1 MKLNNYILEI
11 LSFSKERKTLLT
23 IIAGRVGVAIC
34 GIISV
39 KISTIYL
46 TPSDLGSLSELN
58 SLVYFF
64 FITMIAPVSHFVIRG
79 FLEWN
84 DHGILNI
91 IIKKF
96 ITYTISIAFLASLI
110 SLILQ
115 LNWVVVK
122 GFDFLSL
129 SFLVFAFIIF
139 QTLNGIGTTGLN
151 LFGQRKIYTIFT
163 NLVAWSSLVLSVVIY
178 FLIPSKISW
187 SFGQLLG
194 FILGSLSLC
203 FLWKKFNK
211 HDGLNNNNQF
221 NALPF
226 SKKKIIEFSWP
237 FIFTSTLWWF
247 QTQSYRFVLGHEHKI
262 EFVGYFVTAYSLAAM
277 PVMISEGIIAQ
288 YLEPTFYNRLKYQDQ
303 FGQANAWNDYA
314 RLFLPGIAVV
324 SVFVAFSTPFL
335 AKIFLGGAFQ
345 ATAMKVTALAALI
358 EAMRS
363 AGTMMFHLGMAKLD
377 NKMTIWPAAVGA
389 LVAPLSVYILCKYD
403 PLYGTIAGLLLAGI
417 LVLFTNILL
426 SFRVLPVK
434 WPFKRIMYALLLT
447 IPACMILKLVSLIF
461 KEPTYFVSIITLAS
475 TGIYIAVL
483 LFYLLSSKYS
493 K

>member
-1 MKLNNYILEI
+1 M
-11 LSFSKERKTLLT
+11 
-23 IIAGRVGVAIC
+23 AIC
-34 GIISV
+34 SIISV

-84 DHGILNI
+84 DQGILGDI
-91 IIKKF
+91 IQKF
-96 ITYTISIAFLASLI
+96 IKYTISIALLAGLM

-115 LNWVVVK
+115 LNWIVVK
-122 GFDFLSL
+122 GFDFTYLSI
-129 SFLVFAFIIF
+129 LVFAFIIF

-163 NLVAWSSLVLSVVIY
+163 NLVAWSSLVFSVVIF

-194 FILGSLSLC
+194 FIVGSLSLF
-203 FLWKKFNK
+203 FLWKKIKND
-211 HDGLNNNNQF
+211 DGYSNFNQF

-262 EFVGYFVTAYSLAAM
+262 EYVGYFVTAYSLAAM
-277 PVMISEGIIAQ
+277 PIMISEGIIAQ

-303 FGQANAWNDYA
+303 FGQARAWNEYT

-324 SVFVAFSTPFL
+324 SIFVAFSTPFL
-335 AKIFLGGAFQ
+335 AKIFLGGAFR
-345 ATAMKVTALAALI
+345 ATAIKITAWAALI

-363 AGTMMFHLGMAKLD
+363 AGTMMFQLGMAKLD
-377 NKMTIWPAAVGA
+377 NKMTIWPAAIGA
-389 LVAPLSVYILCKYD
+389 IVAPPSVYILCKFD
-403 PLYGTIAGLLLAGI
+403 PLYGTIAGLLFAGI
-417 LVLFTNILL
+417 LVLITNVLL

-434 WPFKRIMYALLLT
+434 WPFKKIIHALLLAM
-447 IPACMILKLVSLIF
+447 PACMILKLVSFFF
-461 KEPTYFVSIITLAS
+461 KEPTYFVSIITLVF
-475 TGIYIAVL
+475 TGIYIAAL

-493 K
+493 KS

>member
-1 MKLNNYILEI
+1 
-11 LSFSKERKTLLT
+11 
-23 IIAGRVGVAIC
+23 
-34 GIISV
+34 
-39 KISTIYL
+39 
-46 TPSDLGSLSELN
+46 
-58 SLVYFF
+58 
-64 FITMIAPVSHFVIRG
+64 
-79 FLEWN
+79 
-84 DHGILNI
+84 
-91 IIKKF
+91 
-96 ITYTISIAFLASLI
+96 
-110 SLILQ
+110 
-115 LNWVVVK
+115 
-122 GFDFLSL
+122 
-129 SFLVFAFIIF
+129 
-139 QTLNGIGTTGLN
+139 
-151 LFGQRKIYTIFT
+151 
-163 NLVAWSSLVLSVVIY
+163 
-178 FLIPSKISW
+178 
-187 SFGQLLG
+187 
-194 FILGSLSLC
+194 
-203 FLWKKFNK
+203 
-211 HDGLNNNNQF
+211 
-221 NALPF
+221 
-226 SKKKIIEFSWP
+226 
-237 FIFTSTLWWF
+237 
-247 QTQSYRFVLGHEHKI
+247 
-262 EFVGYFVTAYSLAAM
+262 
-277 PVMISEGIIAQ
+277 
-288 YLEPTFYNRLKYQDQ
+288 
-303 FGQANAWNDYA
+303 
-314 RLFLPGIAVV
+314 
-324 SVFVAFSTPFL
+324 L

>member
-1 MKLNNYILEI
+1 
-11 LSFSKERKTLLT
+11 
-23 IIAGRVGVAIC
+23 
-34 GIISV
+34 
-39 KISTIYL
+39 
-46 TPSDLGSLSELN
+46 
-58 SLVYFF
+58 
-64 FITMIAPVSHFVIRG
+64 
-79 FLEWN
+79 
-84 DHGILNI
+84 
-91 IIKKF
+91 
-96 ITYTISIAFLASLI
+96 
-110 SLILQ
+110 
-115 LNWVVVK
+115 
-122 GFDFLSL
+122 
-129 SFLVFAFIIF
+129 
-139 QTLNGIGTTGLN
+139 
-151 LFGQRKIYTIFT
+151 
-163 NLVAWSSLVLSVVIY
+163 
-178 FLIPSKISW
+178 
-187 SFGQLLG
+187 
-194 FILGSLSLC
+194 
-203 FLWKKFNK
+203 
-211 HDGLNNNNQF
+211 
-221 NALPF
+221 
-226 SKKKIIEFSWP
+226 
-237 FIFTSTLWWF
+237 LWWF